1 MLCNSVDLPS
11 VFTIS
16 DGWCYC
22 CGLPVHISMAP
33 NVTNYCKRTVWG
45 TNREFTILL
54 RCLNISKGIE
64 CWNMLPWRLGLFT
77 FVFRLPQYAINIM
90 SQTEC
95 RGFVFAKRRRKQELV
110 TSSICLKRCKKNLR
124 DYCKYISK
132 YLTTSKLIL
141 LTQPYKMLILIV
153 VKLFAS
159 IDVVKNHHRLV
170 FKVLG
175 SWTADHELES
185 PQSFVHTSIY
195 RVKFLKI
202 NCLFK
207 IAYFLPIWLIY
218 TSYASCYLS

>member
-1 MLCNSVDLPS
+1 ML
-11 VFTIS
+11 
-16 DGWCYC
+16 
-22 CGLPVHISMAP
+22 
-33 NVTNYCKRTVWG
+33 
-45 TNREFTILL
+45 LL
-54 RCLNISKGIE
+54 RVACTHKHGAKCHKLLQTNSLGHKQRIYDFALMPEHIQGHWMLKHVAMKTGPLYIRFPVAIICHQHHVANKVPGVCLCKETQKTGTG
-64 CWNMLPWRLGLFT
+64 CF
-77 FVFRLPQYAINIM
+77 QYL
-90 SQTEC
+90 SEKVQ
-95 RGFVFAKRRRKQELV
+95 
-110 TSSICLKRCKKNLR
+110 KNLR

-141 LTQPYKMLILIV
+141 LTQHYKMLILIV

-175 SWTADHELES
+175 SWTADHEFES
-185 PQSFVHTSIY
+185 PQSFVHTCIY

-202 NCLFK
+202 NRLFK